1 MVYSMRYNPDKHH
14 RRSIRLKEYDYSQTG
29 AYFITICT
37 QDRQCLFGEIVDN
50 EMVLIDAGQMI
61 QNVWNELPIYYP
73 GVGINAFQIMPNHI
87 HGIVIVGAD
96 PRVCPDNAGQPP
108 KTGQPQGVA
117 PTMSLPEVVQRF
129 KTLTTKKYID
139 GVKQNGWLPFP
150 GKLWQRNYYEHIIR
164 NENES
169 IEIREYII
177 NNPLQWEFDRENPDT
192 KSQT

>member
-96 PRVCPDNAGQPP
+96 PRVCPDN
-108 KTGQPQGVA
+108 TG
-117 PTMSLPEVVQRF
+117 
-129 KTLTTKKYID
+129 
-139 GVKQNGWLPFP
+139 
-150 GKLWQRNYYEHIIR
+150 
-164 NENES
+164 
-169 IEIREYII
+169 
-177 NNPLQWEFDRENPDT
+177 
-192 KSQT
+192 